1 MVNLRDFADYR
12 GYQEPVSSFQVQ
24 YPLLLML
31 TPVCLLPDALADLF
45 AQVSCSG
52 KITLADRYGLM
63 AALLDDSLT
72 CQDRELLDRLL
83 RASYRGRL
91 KVKVVDE
98 ISAVFNAKTPE
109 LERKIEALILSSCA

>member
-1 MVNLRDFADYR
+1 VVNLRDFADYR
-12 GYQEPVSSFQVQ
+12 GYQERVSSFQVE

-31 TPVCLLPDALADLF
+31 TPICLLPDAIADLF

-83 RASYRGRL
+83 RALYRGRL
-91 KVKVVDE
+91 KVVDE

-109 LERKIEALILSSCA
+109 LEIKIEALILSSCA